1 MKVDRL
7 ANIKPELA
15 LATLSRLMI
24 LVYRLGLSGHGIATQ
39 AAFRKAYA

>member
-24 LVYRLGLSGHGIATQ
+24 LETHL
-39 AAFRKAYA
+39 AAY